1 MSESQEPKPTN
12 GIGIPLD
19 VIVNYL
25 TDIHR
30 QLDSITFNIRS
41 NITNLQGELTN
52 ANTRKE

>member
-12 GIGIPLD
+12 GVGIPLD

-52 ANTRKE
+52 ANTHKE

>member
-1 MSESQEPKPTN
+1 MSESQEPKPTK
-12 GIGIPLD
+12 GVGIPLD